1 MSNNAYMS
9 SQTLFLS
16 FILDIHTDFFNL
28 YLPYIPLFTS
38 SYQDSSSMILLLSP
52 DLILAFKDFYS
63 TYFFESS
70 INFLPA
76 AVFDSFVNNLTYHVS
91 EGVVN
96 FFMFF
101 FYV

>member
-1 MSNNAYMS
+1 MSF
-9 SQTLFLS
+9 QTLFLS
-16 FILDIHTDFFNL
+16 FLLDIHTDFFNL
-28 YLPYIPLFTS
+28 YLPYIPLFSS

-52 DLILAFKDFYS
+52 ELTLAFRDFYA

-70 INFLPA
+70 INFLPS
-76 AVFDSFVNNLTYHVS
+76 AVFDSFANNLTYHVS
-91 EGVVN
+91 DGIVT

>member
-1 MSNNAYMS
+1 
-9 SQTLFLS
+9 
-16 FILDIHTDFFNL
+16 
-28 YLPYIPLFTS
+28 
-38 SYQDSSSMILLLSP
+38 MILLLSP
-52 DLILAFKDFYS
+52 DLILAFKDFYA
-63 TYFFESS
+63 TYFFESA

-101 FYV
+101 FYI